1 MSKNKMVLI
10 GSTILLLILSPRF
23 VVKAEEINSNTIV
36 DMNNQG
42 KPDFLM
48 VDGFPNICTKNIMT
62 APNSNEPLES
72 EKSKPPE
79 SGASANQSSESEK
92 SKSSASEPN
101 ANQSSESEKTKPP
114 ESETNANQPSESE
127 ESKPSASEP
136 NVNQPTESEKSD
148 VTESGSNTNQSV
160 DFDKDNENLNVSDEE
175 IEMPSDNIEG
185 TIIQS
190 IDTNQFV
197 ESDNNKN
204 VEENNE
210 ISDEN
215 GFNLISSAAEN
226 KSSKQKRYDVLKV
239 IPTKNINYDWQLSAL
254 NTVILTFIILTGI
267 YGIFILLPMVQT
279 LIWIN
284 RKQTML
290 LSKMGNYKNYE

>member
-1 MSKNKMVLI
+1 MSKYKMVLI

-36 DMNNQG
+36 DMDNRG
-42 KPDFLM
+42 KSDFLM
-48 VDGFPNICTKNIMT
+48 GDGFPNIYTKNIMT
-62 APNSNEPLES
+62 VPNSNGPLES
-72 EKSKPPE
+72 EKSKSSESEESANQSSESEKTKSPE
-79 SGASANQSSESEK
+79 SEESANQSSESEK
-92 SKSSASEPN
+92 SKSPTSEPN
-101 ANQSSESEKTKPP
+101 ANQSSESEKTKSP
-114 ESETNANQPSESE
+114 E
-127 ESKPSASEP
+127 SEP
-136 NVNQPTESEKSD
+136 NVNQS
-148 VTESGSNTNQSV
+148 TESGSNTNQSV
-160 DFDKDNENLNVSDEE
+160 DFDKDNDNLNVSNEE
-175 IEMPSDNIEG
+175 IEMSSDNIEG
-185 TIIQS
+185 NIIQS
-190 IDTNQFV
+190 IDANQFV
-197 ESDNNKN
+197 ESDNNKI

-254 NTVILTFIILTGI
+254 NTVILASIILTGI
-267 YGIFILLPMVQT
+267 YGISILLPMVQT